1 MLFEVSWEVC
11 NKIGGIH
18 TVVGTKALTAIEQ
31 FGDDHY
37 IVIGPDLTREND
49 NPEFEEDPNLLKAW
63 RQIAY
68 AEGLRI
74 RVGRW
79 KTVKGTPVAV
89 LVNFSAIMG
98 QKDQILAKLWEDY
111 KVDSISGQWDYVEP
125 VLFGWAAGK
134 VIESYVK
141 YHNEPGKHAAAHF
154 HEWMTA
160 SGGLYLQ
167 KERPSIATVFTTH
180 ATVIGRSIAGNGLP
194 LYSGLDSFNGDDLA
208 RQFGVTAKHS
218 IEKSAAHSM
227 DAFSTV
233 SEITKRECKALLD
246 ADVSVVTPNGF
257 EDGFVWQGQEAEDK
271 KREARDLMIRVAEA
285 TLGIQLQNDPLIVS
299 IGGRYEFKNKGI
311 DEFIDSLGELNNNDG
326 LQRDILAYIM
336 VPCWNHGPRRDLQ
349 GILSGDKECCM
360 DYAGSLNTTHYL
372 GDPDNDPVVNH
383 LRARG
388 LLGKG
393 NRVHTVF
400 VPSYL
405 NGDDGIFNKTYYEL
419 LVGMDVTVFPSYYE
433 PWGYTPLES
442 IAFSVPTVTTDLAGF
457 GLWVQQHSEGGHEGV
472 TVVHRDDTNSPEVVA
487 AIAQTL
493 TEYANMGDDD
503 MRKRRESAREI
514 SKTALWSNLFTY
526 YLDLYQVALQAALRR
541 SARTY
546 TDGGATHEQLN
557 YMRQQLLLESKPN
570 WTRMMVESS
579 VPERLHPL
587 EALTKNLWWS
597 WYDPARQLFESIDP
611 ELWNKVDRNPI
622 DLIDQLN
629 LKKLRELTENEE
641 FLGRMDAVYAEFQKY
656 MAAKPKDARPKIA
669 YFSMEY
675 GLHHTLKIY
684 SGGLGILAGD
694 YLKESSDK
702 NVPMTAVGLL
712 YRYGY
717 FTQRLSAAGDQ
728 EASYEPQDFFKLPIS
743 PVRDAQGNWKTVT
756 VNFPGRKVI
765 ARIWRC
771 DVGRTELYLMDT
783 DHDLNQPEDRSVTH
797 HLYGGDWENRLKQE
811 FLLGIGGIR
820 LLNTLGIESDIYH
833 CNEGHAAFI
842 GLERVHNLIAKY
854 DLSFSEAM
862 ECVRSSSLF
871 TTHTP
876 VPAGHDAFPEDMIR
890 QYMSHYPDRLK
901 ITWEQFI
908 NLGKT
913 NPNDLGE
920 KFSMSVL
927 ASNMSQEVNGVS
939 WLHGE
944 VSKEIL
950 KNIWPGYLP
959 CELHI
964 GYVTNGVHFP
974 TWAATRLKEMYYNAF
989 GESFRNGDYSKENW
1003 EKVYNIDDKVLWD
1016 ARLYLKERLMKKIRT
1031 RVADPVQ
1038 FRFDSPRQIVQI
1050 QESLKN
1056 DVLTIGFARRFAT
1069 YKRAHLLFT
1078 NMERLE
1084 RIVNNP
1090 ERPVQFVFAGKAHPA
1105 DKAGQDL
1112 IKKIVEVSKMPQF
1125 LGKVIFLQNYDME
1138 LARRMVQGVDVWMN
1152 TPTRPLEASGTSG
1165 EKAVMNGVLHFS
1177 VLDGWW
1183 VEGYKEGAG
1192 WMLPMEST
1200 FDDPR
1205 YQDEMDAEMIYA
1217 TIEEQ
1222 IAPLYYDRD
1231 ENNLPTRW
1239 VAAVKKCIAEVASQ
1253 FTTNRM
1259 MQDYEDRFYSKLFAR
1274 HEKMVADDF
1283 AQAREIAAWK
1293 RRVSR
1298 SWDKVQV
1305 LNFQQYDVGH
1315 TAIKLGEHYNLE
1327 VNVDIDGLMPEDIGV
1342 EVLVAEQIT
1351 DDGRNNGKINLKST
1365 HQFELVEVEGSVA
1378 TFRLK
1383 STPENAGSYDVAIRV
1398 YAKNPKLPHRM
1409 DFALVKWV

>member
-11 NKIGGIH
+11 NKVGGIH
-18 TVVGTKALTAIEQ
+18 TVVGTKAQTAIEH

-37 IVIGPDLTREND
+37 IVIGPDLTSESE
-49 NPEFEEDPNLLKAW
+49 NPEFQEDPNLLKSW
-63 RQIAY
+63 RQIIA
-68 AEGLRI
+68 AEGLRV

-79 KTVKGTPVAV
+79 KNVVGTPIAM

-98 QKDQILAKLWEDY
+98 QKNDILVKLWENY

-125 VLFGWAAGK
+125 VLFGYAAGK
-134 VIESYVK
+134 VIESYTK
-141 YHNEPGKHAAAHF
+141 YYNEPGKHAVAHF

-160 SGGLYLQ
+160 SGGLYLR
-167 KERPSIATVFTTH
+167 KERPSVATVFTTH
-180 ATVIGRSIAGNGLP
+180 ATVVGRSIAGNGLP
-194 LYSGLDSFNGDDLA
+194 LYSGLDGFNGDDMA
-208 RQFGVTAKHS
+208 RQFGVVAKHS
-218 IEKSAAHSM
+218 IEKVAAHNL

-233 SEITKRECKALLD
+233 SDITKRECKALLD

-257 EDGFVWQGQEAEDK
+257 ADTFVWQGEEAETK
-271 KREARDLMIRVAEA
+271 RREARNLMVRVAEA
-285 TLGIQLQNDPLIVS
+285 TLGIELQNDPLIVS

-311 DEFIDSLGELNNNDG
+311 DEFIDSLGELNNNDK

-336 VPCWNHGPRRDLQ
+336 VPCWNHGARRDLQ
-349 GILSGDKECCM
+349 CVLAGQNECGM
-360 DYAGSLNTTHYL
+360 DHAGALNTTHYL
-372 GDPDNDPVVNH
+372 GDADNDPVVNH
-383 LRARG
+383 LRTRG
-388 LLGKG
+388 LLGQG

-400 VPSYL
+400 VPCYL
-405 NGDDGIFNKTYYEL
+405 NGDDGIFNKTYYEM

-457 GLWVQQHSEGGHEGV
+457 GLWVEQHAEGNHPGV

-487 AIAQTL
+487 TIAQTL
-493 TEYANMGDDD
+493 IGYANMTDQE
-503 MRKRRESAREI
+503 MLSHRESARNI
-514 SKTALWSNLFTY
+514 SHTALWSNLYDY
-526 YLDLYQVALQAALRR
+526 YIDLYHLAVESSIRR
-541 SARTY
+541 CNRMAN
-546 TDGGATHEQLN
+546 DGGNTHEQLN
-557 YMRQQLLLESKPN
+557 YVLQQLVIDSKPN

-579 VPERLHPL
+579 VPERLKPL
-587 EALTKNLWWS
+587 EELTKNLWWS

-622 DLIDQLN
+622 DLIDSLN
-629 LKKLRELTENEE
+629 LTKLRELSENQE
-641 FLGRMDAVYAEFQKY
+641 FLGRMDTVYAEFQKY
-656 MAAKPKDARPKIA
+656 MAAKAVDARPKIA

-717 FTQRLSAAGDQ
+717 FTQRLSAAGYQ

-743 PVRDAQGNWKTVT
+743 PVRDAQGNWVTVT

-771 DVGRTELYLMDT
+771 DVGRTQLYLMDT
-783 DHDLNQPEDRSVTH
+783 DHDLNQPEDRSITH
-797 HLYGGDWENRLKQE
+797 HLYGGDWDNRLKQE

-842 GLERVHNLIAKY
+842 GLERVHNLISKY

-862 ECVRSSSLF
+862 ECVRSSSVF

-913 NPNDLGE
+913 NPKDPNE

-959 CELHI
+959 GELHI

-974 TWAATRLKEMYYNAF
+974 TWAATKLKELYYNTF
-989 GESFRNGDYSKENW
+989 GESFRKGDYSKENW
-1003 EKVYNIDDKVLWD
+1003 EKIYNIDDRVLWD
-1016 ARLYLKERLMKKIRT
+1016 TRLYLKERLMKKIRS
-1031 RVADPVQ
+1031 RVADPGQ
-1038 FRFDSPRQIVQI
+1038 CRYDSPRQIVQI

-1084 RIVNNP
+1084 QIVNNP

-1205 YQDEMDAEMIYA
+1205 YQDEMDAELIYT

-1222 IAPLYYDRD
+1222 IAPLYYERD
-1231 ENNLPTRW
+1231 ENNLPVRW
-1239 VAAVKKCIAEVASQ
+1239 IASVKKCIAEVASQ

-1259 MQDYEDRFYSKLFAR
+1259 MQDYEDRFYSKLYTR
-1274 HEKMVADDF
+1274 HQKMVADDF
-1283 AQAREIAAWK
+1283 AEAREIAAWK

-1298 SWDKVQV
+1298 SWDKIQV
-1305 LNFQQYDVGH
+1305 LGSKQYDVGH

-1327 VNVDIDGLMPEDIGV
+1327 VTLDLGDLKPEDVGV
-1342 EVLVAEQIT
+1342 EVLVADQIT
-1351 DDGRNNGKINLKST
+1351 DDGQNKGKITLRNT
-1365 HQFELVEVEGSVA
+1365 FQFELVQVEGHVA
-1378 TFRLK
+1378 TFRLN